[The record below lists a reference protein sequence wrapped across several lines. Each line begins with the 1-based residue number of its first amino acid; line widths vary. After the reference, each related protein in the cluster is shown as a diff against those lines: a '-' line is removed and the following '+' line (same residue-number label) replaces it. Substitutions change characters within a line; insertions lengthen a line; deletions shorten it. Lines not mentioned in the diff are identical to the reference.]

1 MTERPL
7 VLVSCG
13 EPIEAT
19 RQKVGP
25 YTLWF
30 QRALPEEA
38 LGVVDL
44 RDPSEQVPRD
54 VAGYVFMGSPAS
66 VYGEHTWLPHALEQ
80 TRAIMASGI
89 PALGVCFGHQL
100 FNVAQGGEVAW
111 NQAGV
116 EVGTVEVCLNA
127 AAHDDPLFGGF
138 GESLLVNGSHD
149 DTVVRLPEAAPTV
162 LGTSARDRH
171 QVLRWGERVWSVQ
184 FHPEMR
190 ARETQLAIDWR
201 VPRLRDEGLDPDD
214 VRAAVQSCPD
224 GLSLLHRFASLCR
237 QGG

>member
-13 EPIEAT
+13 DPIQVT
-19 RQKVGP
+19 RQRVGP

-30 QRALPEEA
+30 QRALPEEP

-44 RDPSEQVPRD
+44 RDPSEPVPRD

-66 VYGEHTWLPHALEQ
+66 VYGEHPWLDHALEQ
-80 TRAIMASGI
+80 TRAIMASGL
-89 PALGVCFGHQL
+89 PTLGVCFGHQL
-100 FNVAQGGEVAW
+100 FAAAQGGEVAW

-116 EVGTVEVCLNA
+116 EVGSIEVRLNA
-127 AAHDDPLFGGF
+127 AAQDDPLFGGF
-138 GESLLVNGSHD
+138 GETLLVNGSHD
-149 DTVVRLPEAAPTV
+149 DTVTRLPDAAPTV

-171 QVLRWGERVWSVQ
+171 QVLRWGEQVWSVQ

-190 ARETQLAIDWR
+190 ARETRLAIEWR
-201 VPRLRDEGLDPDD
+201 VPRLRDEGADP
-214 VRAAVQSCPD
+214 AAVRDAVQECPD
-224 GLSLLHRFASLCR
+224 GLSLLRRFAALCR
-237 QGG
+237 G